1 MPLLIPQ
8 NNSLYEVLTC
18 EGISLIDKSSF
29 NKNIKPLKVLI
40 LNLMPTKSETEIQ
53 LLRVLGFNNH
63 YIEITFLTTK
73 TYTSKNTSKEHLD
86 TFYKTFDEIKDEF
99 FDGMIITGAPVE
111 HLEFENVIY
120 WNELKDIMDY
130 SSKNIKSTFHI
141 CWGAQAGLYHHYGI
155 KKYNLSKKVFG
166 VFPHKSN
173 KPYSKLLNGFD
184 DEFFAPH
191 SRYSYIKKDD
201 LLGLD
206 DLEILS
212 ESDEAGIYIVKSK
225 DLKNIFVTG
234 HSEYDSYT
242 LYNEY
247 KRDIDRNI
255 DIQIPK
261 NYFLNDNPNNKPI
274 VKWRS
279 HSNLLFYNWIKILNS
294 L

>member
-1 MPLLIPQ
+1 MPLSIPQ
-8 NNSLYEVLTC
+8 NNSLCDILTS

-29 NKNIKPLKVLI
+29 SKNIKSLKVLI
-40 LNLMPTKSETEIQ
+40 LNLMPAKLETEIQ
-53 LLRVLGFNNH
+53 LLRVLGFSNN
-63 YIEITFLTTK
+63 YIEVTFLTTK
-73 TYTSKNTSKEHLD
+73 TYTSKNTSKEYLD
-86 TFYKTFDEIKDEF
+86 MFYKTFDEIKDEP

-111 HLEFENVIY
+111 HLDFEDIIY
-120 WNELKDIMDY
+120 WDELKDIMDY

-155 KKYNLSKKVFG
+155 KKYNLHKKIFG
-166 VFPHKSN
+166 VFSHKSN
-173 KPYSKLLNGFD
+173 NPYSKLLNGFD

-191 SRYSYIKKDD
+191 SRYSYMKKNDFE
-201 LLGLD
+201 GLD

-225 DLKNIFVTG
+225 NFKNIFVTG

-247 KRDIDRNI
+247 KRDINKNI
-255 DIQIPK
+255 DTQIPK

-274 VKWRS
+274 VKWRG
-279 HSNLLFYNWIKILNS
+279 HSNLLFYNWIKILTS

>member
-1 MPLLIPQ
+1 MPILVPQ
-8 NNSLYEVLTC
+8 NNCLYDVLTY
-18 EGISLIDKSSF
+18 EGISLIDRPSF
-29 NKNIKPLKVLI
+29 DTNIKPLKVVI
-40 LNLMPTKSETEIQ
+40 LNLMPTKLETEIQ
-53 LLRVLGFNNH
+53 LLRVLGFSNH

-73 TYTSKNTSKEHLD
+73 SYTSKNASKDYLD
-86 TFYKTFDEIKDEF
+86 MFYKTFDEIKDEY

-111 HLEFENVIY
+111 HLNFEDVIY

-155 KKYNLSKKVFG
+155 KKYNLDKKVFG
-166 VFPHKSN
+166 VFSHKSN
-173 KPYSKLLNGFD
+173 NSNSKLLNGFD

-201 LLGLD
+201 FEGLD
-206 DLEILS
+206 DLQILS

-225 DLKNIFVTG
+225 NLKNIFVTG

-247 KRDIDRNI
+247 KRDVDKNI

-261 NYFLNDNPNNKPI
+261 NYFLDDNPNNKPI
-274 VKWRS
+274 VKWRG
-279 HSNLLFYNWIKILNS
+279 HSNLLFYNWIKILTS